1 MCVAR
6 CCQLTHTECP
16 GSWSGLDCYPPLLTP
31 PCWQYQHQRHRRTRE
46 TRWWKHW
53 LFIRILF
60 DDVQRAR
67 ERKSRRFKSFTLLL
81 KWCCYF
87 QSIDGGTCCLNVC
100 WTEWTFSRV
109 CLKYHIPIN
118 THIYTWTNVCSL
130 SVEDVMKKVVFKEIV
145 SQSIVL
151 SFYWKYC
158 KFKVF
163 DFPQN

>member
-1 MCVAR
+1 MLSAHTQSVPGPGLVWTATPLFSLRRADNTNIRDTGGPERLDDGSIGCSSGY
-6 CCQLTHTECP
+6 CLTT
-16 GSWSGLDCYPPLLTP
+16 
-31 PCWQYQHQRHRRTRE
+31 
-46 TRWWKHW
+46 
-53 LFIRILF
+53 F
-60 DDVQRAR
+60 R
-67 ERKSRRFKSFTLLL
+67 ERERESRRFKSFTLLL

-87 QSIDGGTCCLNVC
+87 QSIDGDTCCLNVC

-109 CLKYHIPIN
+109 YLKYHIPIN